1 MILGAVLFHTLV
13 SFIVW
18 LIFHLLVFGQP
29 PVTTLLFPLV
39 LLGRRPRYQPMAGPT
54 GGVPALWLFSDTRG
68 SRRAARGLPM
78 CSDPVIKTQG
88 LGKCYQIYGQ
98 PRDRLLQL
106 PLHRGKPRYREL
118 WALKEVS
125 LEIRKGEALRLPV
138 VSTDFGEMSVR
149 RHTPGVFLSD
159 TAADIPQVM
168 RQALAFSEPLANT
181 LQFGEANSWTKR
193 FEVALADPINQP
205 TSKPFPAPAAAHARC
220 SSNGINI
227 EA

>member
-1 MILGAVLFHTLV
+1 
-13 SFIVW
+13 
-18 LIFHLLVFGQP
+18 
-29 PVTTLLFPLV
+29 
-39 LLGRRPRYQPMAGPT
+39 
-54 GGVPALWLFSDTRG
+54 
-68 SRRAARGLPM
+68 M
-78 CSDPVIKTQG
+78 CSDPVIKTLG
-88 LGKCYQIYGQ
+88 LGKCYQIYDQ

-106 PLHRGKPRYREL
+106 LLPRGKQRYREF
-118 WALKEVS
+118 WTLKEVS
-125 LEIRKGEALRLPV
+125 LEIRKGEALGLPV
-138 VSTDFGEMSVR
+138 VSTDFGEMSVH

-181 LQFGEANSWTKR
+181 LQFREANSWTKR
-193 FEVALADPINQP
+193 FEVAPADPTNQPTNQP